1 MSVRGG
7 TSIPGHIDC
16 ARQTQASV
24 FDRVLPWFPPSFAP
38 PHSPPPL
45 EVNLKAIDIPPPPL
59 GAPLP
64 PLSYIIN
71 HLVPSLP
78 LLLPLEKQSLITASH
93 NPPLHHAQYQCYQA
107 FYWLLLWKI
116 AILFIYRVIKF
127 SVRILFQLSV
137 LNLPLS
143 VNDFPPKS
151 DQIPL

>member
-38 PHSPPPL
+38 PSLPL
-45 EVNLKAIDIPPPPL
+45 WKSILKPQIY
-59 GAPLP
+59 PLP
-64 PLSYIIN
+64 PQVHPSLLSCITN

-78 LLLPLEKQSLITASH
+78 LLLPLEKQTLITASH

-116 AILFIYRVIKF
+116 AILFIQNDNIEMLQYYSNSVF
-127 SVRILFQLSV
+127 SIYHFQ
-137 LNLPLS
+137 
-143 VNDFPPKS
+143 
-151 DQIPL
+151 